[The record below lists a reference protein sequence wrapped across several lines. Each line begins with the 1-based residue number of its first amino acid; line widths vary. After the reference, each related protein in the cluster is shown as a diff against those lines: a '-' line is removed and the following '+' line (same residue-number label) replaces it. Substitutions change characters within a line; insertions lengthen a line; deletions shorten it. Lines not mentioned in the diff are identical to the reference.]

1 MLKLIAWVVIGV
13 LALSFFGISLRELVQ
28 DPQTIDNFRFLR
40 SLLQDGWDSIL
51 GIIHTIGQILRGG

>member
-28 DPQTIDNFRFLR
+28 DPQTVDNFRFLQT
-40 SLLQDGWDSIL
+40 LLRDGWTFVTTWI
-51 GIIHTIGQILRGG
+51 GAIGQILRG

>member
-28 DPQTIDNFRFLR
+28 DPQTVDNFRFLQT
-40 SLLQDGWDSIL
+40 LLRDGWAFLTGWI
-51 GIIHTIGQILRGG
+51 GAIGQILRG